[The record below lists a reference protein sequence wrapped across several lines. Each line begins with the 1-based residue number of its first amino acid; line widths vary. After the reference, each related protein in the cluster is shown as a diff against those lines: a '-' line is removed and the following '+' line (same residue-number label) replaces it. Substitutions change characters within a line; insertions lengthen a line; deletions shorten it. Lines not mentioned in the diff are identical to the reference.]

1 MRKGGGSNRWLNQ
14 WWLVLVLLEA
24 DATLSDGVGFDNTC
38 IVSGKGNISR
48 IIPRLYGWVHK
59 TLRLLSPLVVEHSVV
74 IVSAILNPM
83 GSLFLR
89 FSF

>member
-1 MRKGGGSNRWLNQ
+1 M
-14 WWLVLVLLEA
+14 VLVLLEA

-59 TLRLLSPLVVEHSVV
+59 TLRLSPLVVEHSVAV
-74 IVSAILNPM
+74 MSAILNPM